1 MKKANRLFTLPGFG
15 EYAKAGYSLLFLLL
29 LTLPGCKTD
38 EAPYFE
44 LSVSKLDFTQTAGE
58 QTVNINANV
67 AWQSGITP
75 ASAASWLTV
84 SPTNG
89 TGNSTV
95 IVSVKANDGYDDR
108 TASVTFQSAGGVQT
122 LQVTQHQS
130 DAVRAKGDKEYAV
143 WQLGGTLPVTIER
156 NVAYTVEI
164 STDAQAWI
172 HPVTTK
178 ALVSEQLAFDID
190 ENTTEQLRYGE
201 IYLKGKASGS
211 DAATPELTDTI
222 KIYQQALSLGIDY
235 ETLQFGPYAQK
246 KWLTVTSTHQY
257 YPDASDDSF
266 SVSDYTYTLS
276 DGAAGWCTVEKNSDN
291 ADYLSIS
298 VTENTTNELRTAEIT
313 VTSSVLSR
321 TVQIAQKTS
330 MGSVYTD
337 EESIEIQPHDPTKGN
352 GVNLIIMGDGFTRAD
367 LEYNGVYE
375 TAMRKAAEY
384 FFSVEPFAS
393 HKKYFNVYMIAV
405 ESEES
410 GVNDSATPTAPK
422 INNALNSAIG
432 QGTSITWDADR
443 CAQYIV
449 NAFPDIN
456 HNTFSDGSLYI
467 DEELLVILVLNTPRY
482 AGTTTLYT
490 NGYCV
495 AACPMSTRPV
505 PYDFEGLVHHE
516 AGGHGF
522 GLFED
527 EYVYY
532 SQAIP
537 ASITGEIKRWQ
548 EAGFYQ
554 NVDFTANTMDIR
566 WKDFIGPDMYSYVGA
581 YEGACTY
588 GLGVWRP
595 EENTCMNDNIPYYS
609 APCRMYITNRIRR
622 LAGERELTFAEFAAA
637 DHVTPPT
644 KTKSCVPYRTM
655 PPLGRPRMIEV
666 N

>member
-1 MKKANRLFTLPGFG
+1 MKKATRLFTLPDTG
-15 EYAKAGYSLLFLLL
+15 EYVKILCGLLFCLLL
-29 LTLPGCKTD
+29 ALPGCKTD
-38 EAPYFE
+38 EEPYIE
-44 LSVSKLDFTQTAGE
+44 LSVSKLDFTQSVGE
-58 QTVNINANV
+58 QTLNINANM

-84 SPTNG
+84 SPGNG

-95 IVSVKANDGYDDR
+95 TVSVKANDGYDDR
-108 TASVTFQSAGGVQT
+108 KASVTFQSAGGVKT
-122 LQVTQHQS
+122 LQVTQRQS
-130 DAVRAKGDKEYAV
+130 DAIRLTDNNEYAV
-143 WQLGGTLPVTIER
+143 WQPGGTLPVTIER
-156 NVAYTVEI
+156 NIAYTVGV
-164 STDAQAWI
+164 SADAQGWI

-178 ALVSEQLAFDID
+178 ALVSEQLLFNID

-201 IYLKGKASGS
+201 IYLKGQVSGS
-211 DAATPELTDTI
+211 GSVTPELTDTI
-222 KIYQQALSLGIDY
+222 KIYQQELSLGIDY
-235 ETLQFGPYAQK
+235 EALQFGPYAQK

-257 YPDASDDSF
+257 RPNADDSF

-276 DGAAGWCTVEKNSDN
+276 DGAAAWCMVEKNTDN
-291 ADYLSIS
+291 ADYLSVS
-298 VTENTTNELRTAEIT
+298 VKANDSGHDRTADII
-313 VTSSVLSR
+313 VTSSALSR
-321 TVQIAQKTS
+321 TVHIEQKAST
-330 MGSVYTD
+330 GGIYAD
-337 EESIEIQPHDPTKGN
+337 GESKEIQLHDPTKGN
-352 GVNLIIMGDGFTRAD
+352 GVNVVIMGDGFTRAD

-375 TAMRKAAEY
+375 TAMRKAAGH

-393 HKKYFNVYMIAV
+393 HKAYFNVYMIAV
-405 ESEES
+405 ESPES
-410 GVNDSATPTAPK
+410 GVNDSAAPNAPK

-432 QGTSITWDADR
+432 QGTSITWDAGL
-443 CAQYIV
+443 CAQYIH
-449 NAFPDIN
+449 NALGFPLK
-456 HNTFSDGSLYI
+456 TVSTGEKYI
-467 DEELLVILVLNTPRY
+467 DRELLVILVLNTPRY

-495 AACPMSTRPV
+495 AACPMSTEPA
-505 PYDFEGLVHHE
+505 PADFEGLIHHE

-537 ASITGEIKRWQ
+537 TSITRDIQDWQ
-548 EAGFYQ
+548 QAGFYQ
-554 NVDFTANTMDIR
+554 NVDFTANTMQIR
-566 WKDFIGPDMYSYVGA
+566 WKEFIGSGTYSYVGA

-588 GLGVWRP
+588 GRGVWRP

-622 LAGERELTFAEFAAA
+622 LAGKPELSFAGFAAA
-637 DHVTPPT
+637 DNVTPPT
-644 KTKSCVPYRTM
+644 KTKSGVPYRTM